1 MKIEVDLPKIVLVH
15 DYHDFDDMVN
25 EIDTVLDPNPKIK
38 VKELGFEGHFYVGV
52 VYAKKLPLRSWIKK
66 ELEKRVINLQ

>member
-1 MKIEVDLPKIVLVH
+1 MKIEVDLPAITLVH

-25 EIDTVLDPNPKIK
+25 EIDATLNPNPKIK

-52 VYAKKLPLRSWIKK
+52 VYAKKIPSKAWIKK
-66 ELEKRVINLQ
+66 ELERRVIHLQ